1 MKPRDRGRTA
11 WLSIRISK
19 ECEGVYGKIVNRIAI
34 IMLTIILVT
43 VFLASDAVFAASDVD
58 FYNKTVTDESEW
70 LASLQ
75 LSNGAIP
82 ETSFKG
88 TNGAL
93 KETPYFSDFAAMALL
108 ESGEKYAANV
118 RKYLEW
124 HFDRL
129 NRAET
134 DICGQEG
141 TIYDYYEYVD
151 QKGNLKEEK
160 VYKVKGKAFYDS
172 TDSYAATFLQLLWK
186 YYRVTGDST
195 CITAHKA
202 DIDRVISAMLCTMN
216 KGLTM
221 ARLDYQVKYAMD
233 NAEVYAG
240 ARDGARLY
248 SALFAGD
255 ENIAVQKSAAAKI
268 RKTMNSKMWNKKGG
282 YYYPALEKN
291 GKPSGKFKWS
301 RFYMDA
307 TAQMFPIEYGVIS
320 AKSGRAKTLYKS
332 FNKHWSTAKVKN
344 HRWDKMQYPD
354 EYYWGD
360 MPLAA
365 AEMGDKTRVKIY
377 MKTYIKKVKTTG
389 HAYPLTC
396 ADCGK
401 VIMAAALARD
411 LH

>member
-1 MKPRDRGRTA
+1 M
-11 WLSIRISK
+11 
-19 ECEGVYGKIVNRIAI
+19 CGKIVNRIAI

-43 VFLASDAVFAASDVD
+43 VFLASDAVFAASDVA

-134 DICGQEG
+134 DICGQEE

-151 QKGNLKEEK
+151 QKGNLKEEN
-160 VYKVKGKAFYDS
+160 VYKVKSKAFYDS

-195 CITAHKA
+195 CIKAHKA

-221 ARLDYQVKYAMD
+221 ARPDYPVKYAMD

-248 SALFAGD
+248 STLFAGD

-291 GKPSGKFKWS
+291 GKPSGKFKWN

-307 TAQMFPIEYGVIS
+307 TAQVFPIEYGVIS
-320 AKSGRAKTLYKS
+320 AKSSRAKTLYKS

-360 MPLAA
+360 LPLAA